1 MNSKEPTIATP
12 WYLTLFRCLVAFC
25 LVLTLV
31 LTLAVANN
39 EREFMVALLGF
50 FCVVAVS
57 IPLFMWRT
65 YDLFEP
71 MTLVILLV
79 IFGTPFKIVY
89 ALAYRHEDAH
99 VASHVLFSQEP
110 EVLLY
115 GLSVALAGLVL
126 MVMGYMLRLP
136 GANLSFVYLPWIEAW
151 NGRRLQFALLVLGC
165 VSLLSFL
172 AFIAVAGVNFGSL
185 AEMSEKRF
193 GDSRE
198 AGSERMLSAKY
209 FLYRGAALSKFVVYF
224 CLIWICRDGKPKIS
238 WLLCGTV
245 VFLLQTMMLAF
256 VMDSRANVIL
266 ILIDC
271 VIIYYFMLKTID
283 MKIVFGFAVVA
294 LMLVI
299 PMLATRGN
307 ADKESPV
314 SEVVKKTLTG
324 RNMLDIAKTCHI
336 INGVPKKMEY
346 RNGEMLYA
354 WMCAPIPKSLWPEKP
369 MWANKGVYLNQ
380 HIFGYEG
387 DRSGC
392 PPGLIAELYWDFG
405 KWGVWIG
412 MFMMGILLR
421 QIYLGFRQHS
431 NNMSSILIYTLI
443 ISRFVMFS
451 LGMDLGTGIV
461 KAVLDLLPVVLLLH
475 FVGMRRVAVGEVHPN
490 EIVKSRTSTPSMELA
505 R

>member
-1 MNSKEPTIATP
+1 MRQEELVPTP
-12 WYLTLFRCLVAFC
+12 WYLTLFRCFVAVC
-25 LVLTLV
+25 LFVTLV
-31 LTLAVANN
+31 LIFVVVEN
-39 EREFMVALLGF
+39 EREFMVALLGLL
-50 FCVVAVS
+50 CVAIVS
-57 IPLFMWRT
+57 VPLFLWRS

-79 IFGTPFKIVY
+79 IFGTPFKILY
-89 ALAYRHEDAH
+89 ALAYRHQDPH
-99 VASHVLFSQEP
+99 VASHVLFNQEP
-110 EVLLY
+110 EVLQY
-115 GLSVALAGLVL
+115 GLLVL
-126 MVMGYMLRLP
+126 VVGLILLVVGYMLRLP
-136 GANLSFVYLPWIEAW
+136 GTNLSFVYLPWIETW
-151 NGRRLQFALLVLGC
+151 NGRRLQFALLVLGG
-165 VSLLSFL
+165 VALFSFL

-185 AEMSEKRF
+185 ADMSEKRF

-209 FLYRGAALSKFVVYF
+209 FLYRGAALSKFVVYLS
-224 CLIWICRDGKPKIS
+224 LIWICRKGKPGIS
-238 WLLCGTV
+238 WLSCATGL
-245 VFLLQTMMLAF
+245 FLLQTMMLAF

-271 VIIYYFMLKTID
+271 LIIYYFMLKTID
-283 MKIVFGFAVVA
+283 LKIVFGFAAVA
-294 LMLVI
+294 MLLVI
-299 PMLATRGN
+299 PMLASRGN
-307 ADKESPV
+307 SEKESPV

-336 INGVPKKMEY
+336 VNGVPDKMEF

-354 WMCAPIPKSLWPEKP
+354 WIFAPIPKSYWPEKP

-392 PPGLIAELYWDFG
+392 PPGLVAELYWDFG

-412 MFMMGILLR
+412 MFIMGILLR
-421 QIYLGFRQHS
+421 QLYLGFRVHS
-431 NNMSSILIYTLI
+431 NNMTSILIYTLI

-461 KAVLDLLPVVLLLH
+461 KAGLDLVPVFLLLH
-475 FVGMRRVAVGEVHPN
+475 FFGMKRATVSEFRAG
-490 EIVKSRTSTPSMELA
+490 ELA
-505 R
+505 DARRSQHLELVQ